1 MINEYPIKVVYIAG
15 VGRSGTTLLSLLLNE
30 IQSYHSVGEL
40 RYLFNKLFRDDQ
52 FCGCGKPLNECK
64 FWRSIIFEDPSITDR
79 VESSQL
85 NEHINEL
92 RRLRYSVDKA
102 RNLPTWFLMNKINF
116 LKMPPS
122 FMLYAK
128 HLEDLYKSIMLESK
142 CNVIVDS
149 SKKAN
154 FAFILSSCANIQL
167 YVIHL
172 VRDARAVTYSY
183 QRKKIRKEL
192 PNSSEYM
199 SIHNPYKVF
208 SMWTFRNLLIEQ
220 VKRINP
226 NYIRVT
232 YENLV
237 NNPINTLATIDSFVN
252 DTPTQ
257 ISRQSISTLFQGS
270 NIILRENHTL
280 NGNPMRFDN
289 NKITIKSDDE
299 WKDKLTNKDKN
310 LITNLNFFLL
320 SRYGY
325 I

>member
-1 MINEYPIKVVYIAG
+1 
-15 VGRSGTTLLSLLLNE
+15 
-30 IQSYHSVGEL
+30 
-40 RYLFNKLFRDDQ
+40 
-52 FCGCGKPLNECK
+52 
-64 FWRSIIFEDPSITDR
+64 
-79 VESSQL
+79 
-85 NEHINEL
+85 
-92 RRLRYSVDKA
+92 
-102 RNLPTWFLMNKINF
+102 
-116 LKMPPS
+116 
-122 FMLYAK
+122 
-128 HLEDLYKSIMLESK
+128 
-142 CNVIVDS
+142 
-149 SKKAN
+149 
-154 FAFILSSCANIQL
+154 
-167 YVIHL
+167 